1 MKPLVIASAVSLIAS
16 ASPAAAQP
24 AATTAAGAKDE
35 ICKKELVL
43 DQSGKGVEW
52 GRVCID
58 RATLE
63 ARERRQR
70 EIERSRQYLN
80 GVNGPIPNSD
90 FGPQNYSA
98 PPPVSFPVY
107 VAPPNP
113 SR

>member
-1 MKPLVIASAVSLIAS
+1 MYPLVLAAGISLF
-16 ASPAAAQP
+16 AAAAP
-24 AATTAAGAKDE
+24 ATAACANE
-35 ICKKELVL
+35 VVCKKELVP
-43 DQSGKGVEW
+43 DTSGRSVVW

-63 ARERRQR
+63 ARERQQR

-80 GVNGPIPNSD
+80 GVNGPVPNSE
-90 FGPQNYSA
+90 FGPTNYVPS
-98 PPPVSFPVY
+98 VSIPAY